1 VLSAET
7 RTKLSVRITIARIT
21 DFAKFQILFLT
32 DAIPLR
38 FFFMLF
44 NVVQE
49 IDLIQAAGKKYD
61 KKNEVISAYFAKEKQ
76 ESGARNT
83 AGRGTGV
90 ARSGKRLQLGRR
102 KKSKEVNAPLV
113 VGTGREGRWAG
124 VHANTAA
131 NSGRSDEEGSH
142 LQGGGADFADDV
154 ENMFNGSGGAPPLAP
169 RTAGGAA
176 GRGSSGGGGG
186 GMRGTPSRGR
196 GVDSQLNAQGGI
208 AVSKCTK

>member
-1 VLSAET
+1 MLSAET

-102 KKSKEVNAPLV
+102 KKSKEAPSRAPVNSPSRL
-113 VGTGREGRWAG
+113 R
-124 VHANTAA
+124 
-131 NSGRSDEEGSH
+131 RSVLGSTH
-142 LQGGGADFADDV
+142 SSA
-154 ENMFNGSGGAPPLAP
+154 SAP
-169 RTAGGAA
+169 RRAPKRSGLNMRDFTA
-176 GRGSSGGGGG
+176 RTLRYVQRHLYS
-186 GMRGTPSRGR
+186 
-196 GVDSQLNAQGGI
+196 
-208 AVSKCTK
+208 